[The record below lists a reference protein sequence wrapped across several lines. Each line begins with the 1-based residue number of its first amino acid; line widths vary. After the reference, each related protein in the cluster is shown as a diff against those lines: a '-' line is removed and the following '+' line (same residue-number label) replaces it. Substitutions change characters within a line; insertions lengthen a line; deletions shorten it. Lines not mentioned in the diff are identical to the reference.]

1 MLAHIHVILS
11 DEYPELHSI
20 PNLLAAR
27 LNTLDL
33 QFNTD
38 SHVVKIQYLKENETL
53 DATSINA
60 DPFTAAI
67 VCLASN
73 TQQITNCSQAWLHD
87 TVSVVRCTITDSGE
101 SDVAQYKKAMQKLK
115 VYGPTYV
122 LTYDRKSHDATLTEL
137 EKYFTPKD
145 LHKNSLNIVILRLL
159 QEIEL
164 QLLMPFYSPFYL
176 NGNA

>member
-67 VCLASN
+67 VCLERVM
-73 TQQITNCSQAWLHD
+73 H
-87 TVSVVRCTITDSGE
+87 
-101 SDVAQYKKAMQKLK
+101 
-115 VYGPTYV
+115 
-122 LTYDRKSHDATLTEL
+122 
-137 EKYFTPKD
+137 F
-145 LHKNSLNIVILRLL
+145 SLV
-159 QEIEL
+159 
-164 QLLMPFYSPFYL
+164 PAPAPPS
-176 NGNA
+176 